1 MKHRTCLSPMIRS
14 INGNFLE
21 LAYGIAIGSP
31 YQSFGVCLKAQKIGE
46 EVLLPDG
53 LVKVM

>member
-1 MKHRTCLSPMIRS
+1 MIRS